1 MKRVLVTGA
10 NSGFGYLMA
19 LKFARNGYKVFA
31 TARDLTKDGV
41 VEMNKVA
48 KEEGLEIEWLV
59 LDVTDQ
65 RTIDNARVKVEK
77 EGLDVLVNNAGFG
90 ILGPI
95 QSYTIDDFQKQ
106 FDANFFG
113 VVRMVYAFL
122 PTLIKSRGG
131 RIINISSI
139 AGLIVSPAYGLYSS
153 SKFALEAY
161 TEALRYELFQT
172 NVKVSL
178 VEPGG
183 FDTNFSVNA
192 KGLTSGD
199 ADEKSYEKWYRQ
211 VRDFRNRFVGRF
223 GMTKSR
229 NRDPQIVA
237 DRVYAI
243 SQMKNPKLRNFVGA
257 GTSLTAFIRKIVP
270 SRWWQAWAM
279 AILKLATR

>member
-1 MKRVLVTGA
+1 MKKVLVTGA
-10 NSGFGYLMA
+10 NSGFGYLIA
-19 LKFARNGYKVFA
+19 LKFARHGYKVFA
-31 TARDLTKDGV
+31 TARDLAKDGV

-48 KEEGLEIEWLV
+48 KEEGLDIEWLV

-65 RTIDNARVKVEK
+65 KTIDNARAKVEK

-122 PTLIKSRGG
+122 PTLIASRGG

-199 ADEKSYEKWYRQ
+199 AGEKSYEKWYRQ

-237 DRVYAI
+237 DRVYKI
-243 SQMKNPKLRNFVGA
+243 SEMENPKLRNLVGA
-257 GTSLTAFIRKIVP
+257 GTPLTAFIRKIVP
-270 SRWWQAWAM
+270 SSWWQSWAM